1 MGSICCKCR
10 KIKNNDLPTENIG
23 HGHNA
28 QTDQIESNGYNGQ
41 NGRSAQHG
49 HTELRD
55 EGIDGAYV
63 GSETS
68 WRRANTSMSNNH
80 HSRPNR
86 ALNCRSRL
94 ENNGILVIDNI
105 EEITKT
111 SDQIREYN
119 NDIGNRRQIF
129 RCNFTPISP
138 SIGLKRSSMPA
149 GNFIDCRGANDDRR
163 FVYIIKEWAEWSH
176 SVCQIRFPNG
186 TATGFRVGSRYIM
199 TAFHVVSKIHQNIPG
214 SREYIDDSGN
224 LIVESLIHLNVFCL
238 FGYYRDGPF
247 PNNCLKKFFFKPVV
261 KFLDENTDTVVIELA
276 DDPEGNQMPPPFELF
291 SGQGVV
297 SEFTLIGHN
306 GGAMEHNTV
315 DQVIDRDS
323 TTTFSDIQWVK
334 NHSLEQARRGYEC
347 PPHSVLLNKQRI
359 LFHCKFSKGASGT
372 PGIIVQEDGRAVV
385 ATMLLCGYPDWYYDI
400 RVEERIRSDWPQEYC
415 IEQGADMI
423 SVGKNMAAR
432 NPYLYQDIFC
442 RHLPEPLL

>member
-199 TAFHVVSKIHQNIPG
+199 TAFHVVSKIHQNIP
-214 SREYIDDSGN
+214 
-224 LIVESLIHLNVFCL
+224 
-238 FGYYRDGPF
+238 
-247 PNNCLKKFFFKPVV
+247 
-261 KFLDENTDTVVIELA
+261 DTVVIELA